1 MTDGDDRLFDVE
13 QAKAKLREA
22 GAVLPPIKK
31 GYSVELVERL
41 YEAARALEQAG
52 EGLYIVLVSSSL
64 IERMGGLPATSWSE
78 PVLYRFTEDAR
89 HPGVV
94 QIELTTELTKRGGG

>member
-1 MTDGDDRLFDVE
+1 MSDDRLFDVK
-13 QAKAKLREA
+13 QARERLEDA
-22 GAVLPPIKK
+22 GVELPLKR

-41 YEAARALEQAG
+41 YEAARALEQNG
-52 EGLYIVLVSSSL
+52 PGLYIVLVSAEL
-64 IERMGGLPATSWSE
+64 IAQMGGLPATSWSA

-94 QIELTTELTKRGGG
+94 HIELTTDLTKRGEGS